1 MASVGVLVH
10 VDLQAVVWSAQT
22 VGPQVGGRTMC
33 HVPPQVTG
41 GAAMLRAL
49 VPIMRPVVDI
59 ATRRLVRL
67 QPGGVASF
75 EVMPRALP
83 SQRVDK

>member
-1 MASVGVLVH
+1 MASVGVPVH
-10 VDLQAVVWSAQT
+10 VDQQVVAWSALT
-22 VGPQVGGRTMC
+22 VGLPVGGQTMC
-33 HVPPQVTG
+33 HAPPQVTG

-49 VPIMRPVVDI
+49 VPIMRPVVGI
-59 ATRRLVRL
+59 ATRHLVRL